1 MSFVPYICM
10 QTNSTCYKET
20 VQMKV
25 KGVLWHSTG
34 VNNPDL
40 CRYVQPTDGSP
51 NYDADIK
58 KLGKNT
64 NGNDWNHVDVDA
76 GLNAWI
82 GKFAD
87 GTVGTVQTMPW
98 DFRPWGCG
106 DEDIP
111 VSCNSGWIQFEICE
125 DNLKDKDYANK
136 VFEEGCQLT
145 AYLCKIFKL
154 NPNGYA
160 DCNGVSVPVITCH
173 NDAAKLGRASYHAD
187 INHWFPKLI
196 GKDMRDVRKR
206 VYEIINGSQPTPSDY
221 YTGPLPTET
230 LVEGD
235 YGQQVGYLQDFLN
248 WYGNYGLAHD
258 YSFGPATDI
267 AVRDFQANTGLEVD
281 GSFGPASRQMAATTK
296 KKSAGGEY
304 WKGNYP
310 VLPGRGY
317 YIKGD
322 GYDTYVSFQ
331 NQIKYI
337 QEYMNWALDVKELP
351 NKKFLD
357 TDGYYGKKTV
367 QAVTTFQEKVGITQD
382 GSYGQKTLNAAKAYR
397 KKG

>member
-1 MSFVPYICM
+1 M
-10 QTNSTCYKET
+10 E
-20 VQMKV
+20 V

-34 VNNPDL
+34 VNNTDL

-87 GTVGTVQTMPW
+87 GSVGTVQTMPW

-106 DEDIP
+106 AGDKG
-111 VSCNSGWIQFEICE
+111 SCNSGWIQFEICE

-145 AYLCKIFKL
+145 AYLCKIFRL
-154 NPNGYA
+154 NPNGQA
-160 DCNGVSVPVITCH
+160 NCNGVSVPVITCH
-173 NDAAKLGRASYHAD
+173 NDAAKLGLGSYHAD

-206 VYEIINGSQPTPSDY
+206 VYEIMNGTQPSTDY
-221 YTGPLPTET
+221 YTGPLPTEN
-230 LVEGD
+230 LAIGD
-235 YGQQVGYLQDFLN
+235 AGYQVKYLQDFLN
-248 WYGNYGLAHD
+248 WYGSYGLD
-258 YSFGPATDI
+258 VDGSYGPATEK
-267 AVRDFQANTGLEVD
+267 AVKDFQLTSGAGLVVD
-281 GSFGPASRQMAATTK
+281 GCFGPASRSVAATTK
-296 KKSAGGEY
+296 KKTPSKYQKWTGY
-304 WKGNYP
+304 YP

-317 YIKGD
+317 FIKGD

-331 NQIKYI
+331 NQIRYI
-337 QEYMNWALDVKELP
+337 QEYMNWAIGSKLEIDGCYGPATVKAVT
-351 NKKFLD
+351 KFQ
-357 TDGYYGKKTV
+357 KTV
-367 QAVTTFQEKVGITQD
+367 NIKQD
-382 GSYGQKTLNAAKAYR
+382 GSYGQETLAKAKSFE
-397 KKG
+397 KKVG

>member
-20 VQMKV
+20 IQMQV

-34 VNNPDL
+34 VNNTDL

-87 GTVGTVQTMPW
+87 GSVGTVQTMPW
-98 DFRPWGCG
+98 DFKPWGCYYG
-106 DEDIP
+106 
-111 VSCNSGWIQFEICE
+111 VNGSCNNGWIQFEICE
-125 DNLKDKDYANK
+125 DSLKDKDYANK

-145 AYLCKIFKL
+145 AYLCKIFRL

-173 NDAAKLGRASYHAD
+173 NDAAKLGLGSYHAD

-206 VYEIINGSQPTPSDY
+206 VYEILNGTQPSTDY

-230 LVEGD
+230 LVRGD
-235 YGQQVGYLQDFLN
+235 YGYQVGYLQDFLN
-248 WYGNYGLAHD
+248 WYGSYGLD
-258 YSFGPATDI
+258 RDNSFGPATER
-267 AVRDFQANTGLEVD
+267 AVIDYQRNTGLEAD
-281 GSFGPASRQMAATTK
+281 GSFGPASREMAEHTK
-296 KKSAGGEY
+296 KKSTDTMH
-304 WKGNYP
+304 WTGNYP
-310 VLPGRGY
+310 TLPGRGY
-317 YIKGD
+317 FIKGD

-337 QEYMNWALDVKELP
+337 QEYMNWAIGSKLDIDGCYGPATVK
-351 NKKFLD
+351 
-357 TDGYYGKKTV
+357 
-367 QAVTTFQEKVGITQD
+367 AVKAFQKVVNITQD
-382 GSYGQKTLNAAKAYR
+382 GSYGQQTLAKAKTFE
-397 KKG
+397 KKVG